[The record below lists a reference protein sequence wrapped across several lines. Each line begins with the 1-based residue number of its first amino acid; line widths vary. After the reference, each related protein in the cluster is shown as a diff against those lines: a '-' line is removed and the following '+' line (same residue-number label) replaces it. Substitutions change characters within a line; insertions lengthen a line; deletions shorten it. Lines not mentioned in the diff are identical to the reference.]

1 MNAWKILRPPLVAG
15 TVLAGQMARAIL
27 RDDLPTLENQDP
39 SGVFGDPDAP
49 RLRLVFLGDSS
60 VTAPGV
66 EPLDHSWPRQ
76 MAFRLA
82 SQYRV
87 EAISFAVGGSKA
99 RDVLDEQVN
108 AALAVEP
115 DIAYLAVGSND
126 ALRGTPVARFESD
139 LDEVVNRLYKV
150 VPAIGLSG
158 IGDLGT
164 IPRIPELAR
173 GVARVRARAMDRAIG
188 RVAAR
193 YPRTVKSRVW
203 DIMAIDFVQRPELF
217 ADDLFHAS
225 AEGHLA
231 FATVGAP
238 MVDRLVEVLEEKR
251 DQGSE

>member
-1 MNAWKILRPPLVAG
+1 
-15 TVLAGQMARAIL
+15 
-27 RDDLPTLENQDP
+27 
-39 SGVFGDPDAP
+39 
-49 RLRLVFLGDSS
+49 
-60 VTAPGV
+60 
-66 EPLDHSWPRQ
+66 